1 MALENLEVTAREHLW
16 MCFTRHGSYSD
27 DAPIPLVVRGEGAYI
42 FDDKGKRYIDG
53 LAGLFTCQVGHG
65 RKELGKAAQEQC
77 DTLEFFPLWT
87 YAHPKAIELADRL
100 AGHAPGDLNR
110 VFFTSGGGEAVESA
124 WKLVKQYY
132 KIIGKPTKYK
142 VISRYLAYHGTT
154 AGALSITGV
163 PGIKQWF
170 EPLVPGAIKAAN
182 TNIYRA
188 SEELRN
194 NPEEF
199 ARHCAQSIEDAI
211 LQEGPETVAAV
222 FVEPVQ
228 NVGGCFV
235 APPGYLQMVREICD
249 KYDVL
254 MIADETITGFG
265 RIGAMFAVNRFGVV
279 PDMITTAKGLSSG
292 YVPIGAVIASEKIF
306 APFASGTNLFSHGFT
321 YSGHAVGAAV
331 ACANLDILENEK
343 LPERVAAL
351 EPVFK
356 AKLDTLLDIPI
367 VGDVRGA
374 GFFFAIEIVSD
385 KETRESFS
393 DEDSERILRN
403 FLSHRV
409 WELGLYCRADDRGDP
424 VLQLSPPLT
433 FTEEQMDETVAILR
447 QALTEACAL
456 V

>member
-1 MALENLEVTAREHLW
+1 
-16 MCFTRHGSYSD
+16 
-27 DAPIPLVVRGEGAYI
+27 
-42 FDDKGKRYIDG
+42 
-53 LAGLFTCQVGHG
+53 
-65 RKELGKAAQEQC
+65 
-77 DTLEFFPLWT
+77 
-87 YAHPKAIELADRL
+87 
-100 AGHAPGDLNR
+100 

-124 WKLVKQYY
+124 WKLVKQYF
-132 KIIGKPTKYK
+132 KLIGKPTKYK

-170 EPLVPGAIKAAN
+170 EPLVPGAVKAAN

-188 SEELRN
+188 SDDLRN
-194 NPEEF
+194 DPHAF

-228 NVGGCFV
+228 NVGGCFPP
-235 APPGYLQMVREICD
+235 PPGYLQMVREICD

-265 RIGAMFAVNRFGVV
+265 RIGAMFAVNAFGVV

-292 YVPIGAVIASEKIF
+292 YVPIGAVIASEKLF
-306 APFASGTNLFSHGFT
+306 EPFAKDNNLFSHGFT

-331 ACANLDILENEK
+331 ACANLDILEREQ
-343 LPERVAAL
+343 LPQRVAELA
-351 EPVFK
+351 PVLR
-356 AKLDTLLDIPI
+356 AKMETLLDIPI

-374 GFFFAIEIVSD
+374 GFFYAVEIVSD
-385 KETRESFS
+385 KVTRETFN

-403 FLSHRV
+403 FLSNRV

-424 VLQLSPPLT
+424 VLQVSPPLT
-433 FTEEQMDETVAILR
+433 MSEEQMDNMVAILR
-447 QALTEACAL
+447 QALTEASEML
-456 V
+456 